1 MNKRYLALIAA
12 FLATSIY
19 GINHTVAKEVMPIY
33 IGSSGFIM
41 LRLLGATLIF
51 WLISLFTPNEKIEK
65 KDFLKILLASIL
77 GMCVNMLAF
86 FRGLELS
93 TPINSG
99 IIITLSPVLVL
110 ILSYFFLKE
119 KVTVKKIIG
128 ILIGFSG
135 AVFLILNSSKTGIN
149 APNIPLGNSF
159 FLLNASAY
167 AGYLIVIKPLTSKY
181 NIFTLMKWLFLI
193 GLVLSTPITFNQFV
207 EVNWTE
213 LPWFAIWRMSYV
225 VIGTT
230 FLTYLFNIYALKT
243 LSPTTVGS
251 FIYLQPII
259 TIGFALITG
268 NDVLDTTKL
277 FSCLLV
283 FIGIYLVSIP
293 NRNK

>member
-1 MNKRYLALIAA
+1 MSKRYLALIAA

-19 GINHTVAKEVMPIY
+19 GINHTLAKEIMPIY

-51 WLISLFTPNEKIEK
+51 WLISLFTPYEKIEK
-65 KDFLKILLASIL
+65 RDFLKIIFAAVL
-77 GMCVNMLAF
+77 GMCINMLAF

-99 IIITLSPVLVL
+99 VIITLSPVLVL

-119 KVTVKKIIG
+119 KVTLKKILG
-128 ILIGFSG
+128 IIIGFSG
-135 AVFLILNSSKTGIN
+135 AVFLILNTSKTGMN

-167 AGYLIVIKPLTSKY
+167 AGYLIVVKPLTSKY
-181 NIFTLMKWLFLI
+181 NIFTIMKWLFLI
-193 GLVLSTPITFNQFV
+193 GLILSAPITYNQFV
-207 EVNWTE
+207 EVNWLE
-213 LPWFAIWRMSYV
+213 LPWFAIWRMGYV
-225 VIGTT
+225 EIGTT

-259 TIGFALITG
+259 TIVFALITA
-268 NDVLDTTKL
+268 NDTLDSIKL
-277 FSCLLV
+277 LSCLII
-283 FIGIYLVSIP
+283 FIGVYLVSVK
-293 NRNK
+293 NRNN

>member
-1 MNKRYLALIAA
+1 MSKRNLALIAA

-19 GINHTVAKEVMPIY
+19 GINHTVAKEIMPIY

-41 LRLLGATLIF
+41 LRLLGATSIF
-51 WLISLFTPNEKIEK
+51 WIISLFTPKEKIEK
-65 KDFLKILLASIL
+65 KDFFRIIFASIL
-77 GMCVNMLAF
+77 GMCINMLAF

-99 IIITLSPVLVL
+99 VIITLSPVLVL

-119 KVTVKKIIG
+119 KITIKKILG

-135 AVFLILNSSKTGIN
+135 AVFLILNTSKTGIN

-167 AGYLIVIKPLTSKY
+167 AGYLIIVKPLTQKY
-181 NIFTLMKWLFLI
+181 SLFTLMKWLFLI
-193 GLVLSTPITFNQFV
+193 GLILSAPLTYDQFIK
-207 EVNWTE
+207 VNWSE
-213 LPWFAIWRMSYV
+213 LPWFAVWRMGYV

-259 TIGFALITG
+259 TIIFALITA
-268 NDVLDTTKL
+268 NDTLDSTKL
-277 FSCLLV
+277 LSCLLV
-283 FIGIYLVSIP
+283 FIGVYLVSIK
-293 NRNK
+293 NKNN